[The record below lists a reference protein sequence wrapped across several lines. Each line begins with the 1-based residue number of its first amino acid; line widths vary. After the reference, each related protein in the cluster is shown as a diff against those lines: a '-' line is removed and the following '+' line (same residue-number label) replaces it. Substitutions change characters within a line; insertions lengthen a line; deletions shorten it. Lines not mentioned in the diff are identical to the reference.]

1 MTHPTLSNAELRVL
15 RAMANGLSNGQIARE
30 HCVTVDTVKSHARRL
45 FRKLHVERRIDAVRV
60 GRQLGLVLGG
70 CPMCGREGGGS
81 VRPSE
86 TLGGV
91 SMSVD
96 MSEGPSGSQ
105 AAAGGVS

>member
-1 MTHPTLSNAELRVL
+1 MTRPVLSPSELRVL
-15 RAMANGLSNGQIARE
+15 RGLAEGKSNGQIARE
-30 HCVTVDTVKSHARRL
+30 HCVTVDTVKSHARRI

-70 CPMCGREGGGS
+70 CPMCGREGGGA

-96 MSEGPSGSQ
+96 VSGGLGGAQ
-105 AAAGGVS
+105 GAAGGVS